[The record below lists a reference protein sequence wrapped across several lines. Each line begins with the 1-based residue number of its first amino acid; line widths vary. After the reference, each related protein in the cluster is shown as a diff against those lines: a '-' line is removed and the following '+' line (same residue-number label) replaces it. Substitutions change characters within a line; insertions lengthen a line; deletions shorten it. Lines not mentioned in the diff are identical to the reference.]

1 MSFPPA
7 TEMFQFAGFA
17 PQGYGFTLR
26 CRRSGGL
33 PHSEIPGSTL
43 ARSSPRLIAACYV
56 LHRLSMPRHPPDAL
70 TYLIPCARC
79 QMRAGPSSPQRRQ
92 NMVSNSNTPAWAGA
106 FERMSLFTI
115 Q

>member
-1 MSFPPA
+1 
-7 TEMFQFAGFA
+7 
-17 PQGYGFTLR
+17 
-26 CRRSGGL
+26 
-33 PHSEIPGSTL
+33 
-43 ARSSPRLIAACYV
+43 
-56 LHRLSMPRHPPDAL
+56 
-70 TYLIPCARC
+70 LIPCARC